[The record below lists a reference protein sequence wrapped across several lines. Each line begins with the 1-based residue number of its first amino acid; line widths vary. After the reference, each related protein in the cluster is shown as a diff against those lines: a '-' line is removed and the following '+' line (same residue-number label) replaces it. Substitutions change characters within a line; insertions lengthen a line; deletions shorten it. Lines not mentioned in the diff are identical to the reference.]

1 MDSLSQT
8 NSWKK
13 DTSRIVRYCI
23 VLLLLHVFFQFFS
36 NEMKYQAEKYVDFKI
51 LFSSRLFRFSY
62 RELIVYTFGFLGYRF
77 IFKAISALWAKVF
90 IYVLFSLDF
99 ILCSMGIIHYM
110 IPENIFFDLAYNYL
124 LNFVASPFYFMVFI
138 IFVVYLKP
146 AGNDK

>member
-1 MDSLSQT
+1 MDSVSQT

-13 DTSRIVRYCI
+13 DTNRIVRYCI

-36 NEMKYQAEKYVDFKI
+36 NEMMHQADKYSNFKV
-51 LFSSRLFRFSY
+51 LFSSRIFRFFY

-90 IYVLFSLDF
+90 IYVLFGLDF
-99 ILCSMGIIHYM
+99 ILCSIGIIHYL
-110 IPENIFFDLAYNYL
+110 IPKNVFYDYTYNYVM
-124 LNFVASPFYFMVFI
+124 NFVASPFYFMVFI